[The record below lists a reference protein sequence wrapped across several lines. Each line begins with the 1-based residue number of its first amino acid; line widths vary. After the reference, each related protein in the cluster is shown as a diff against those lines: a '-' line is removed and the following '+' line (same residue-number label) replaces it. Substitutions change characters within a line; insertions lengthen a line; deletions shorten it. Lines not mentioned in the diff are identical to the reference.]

1 MIYFH
6 SFKKTYET
14 KVVTVNQGTAGQVKT
29 EERVTKKVEI
39 KEQPTVVI
47 VQTEKDKKKGGK
59 KKL

>member
-1 MIYFH
+1 M
-6 SFKKTYET
+6 
-14 KVVTVNQGTAGQVKT
+14 VTVNQGTAGQVKT
-29 EERVTKKVEI
+29 EEKITKKVEI